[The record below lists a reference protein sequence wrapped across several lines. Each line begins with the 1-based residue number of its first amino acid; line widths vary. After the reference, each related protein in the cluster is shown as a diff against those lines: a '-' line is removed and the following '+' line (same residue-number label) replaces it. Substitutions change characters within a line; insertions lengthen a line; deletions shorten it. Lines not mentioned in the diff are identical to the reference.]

1 MYICNWQVQLRPSSN
16 CDLCLSL
23 ILPAK
28 KKVISLLVP
37 ALSLLVTTPS
47 LSVTFLIS
55 VCLSSISVSPIVS
68 LVSHCYISF
77 SPCFIFVSSC
87 SISASP
93 CSNSVSLYY
102 ICVGMSP
109 FHLWYILFHFYYTV
123 VPAPSLLVIPSLLVP
138 VPSLIVVRG
147 LCHHQTVC
155 KEDTTA

>member
-28 KKVISLLVP
+28 EKVISLLVP

-109 FHLWYILFHFYYTV
+109 FHLWYILFHFYYSSR
-123 VPAPSLLVIPSLLVP
+123 SLSTSYSISASPCSISKSRAWTMSSPNSV
-138 VPSLIVVRG
+138 
-147 LCHHQTVC
+147 
-155 KEDTTA
+155 